1 MYFCAATIDIPA
13 EKRGRLFGVGGHRV
27 KAIAEET
34 DVLVEGVD
42 EGKVSIFAPSQ
53 EAMDEAM
60 EKIDVLLNEETKVG
74 WLVAIPLNLEIRQ
87 Q

>member
-1 MYFCAATIDIPA
+1 M
-13 EKRGRLFGVGGHRV
+13 GGHRV

-74 WLVAIPLNLEIRQ
+74 WLVAIPLNLEI
-87 Q
+87 